1 MLSKRA
7 IKLLREFSLN
17 EARRTGCSAVSPE
30 HLILAMITREWG
42 LGFEVLKHLKINTM
56 TMRLALEQNISSFA
70 DWIVLDEKEIKHS
83 LRMKMMETKAESEAV
98 LLANNYVGT
107 EHFLLAAAAEKESVV
122 AFYFEK
128 VRLDIFL
135 LREAVKEVQKK
146 KPSSA
151 LEEGGR
157 FTDIFGLQAYK
168 VFHAKDK
175 GEKERKSGAEGRSGD
190 GDKKLFLDAYC
201 IDMVKEARLSSFQ
214 TVIGR
219 EKEISRIIELLSRKT
234 KNNPV
239 LVGEAGVGKT
249 SIVESLSYKIAKRDV
264 PFSLLSK
271 RILSLDIGSLVAGTK
286 FRGEFEERMKRL
298 LKDVREN
305 PEIILF
311 IDELHTLIGA
321 GGSEGALDAANLIK
335 PALSR
340 GELQIIGATTT
351 KEYTRY
357 IEKEI
362 ALSRRFQKVKIEEP
376 SFSESVEILRGVK
389 KMYEDFHLVK
399 YDDEVISEAVKL
411 SARYIH
417 ERALPDKAIDI
428 LDEAGA
434 RCKIRSFS
442 VTGDYS
448 EKVKEIKG
456 EIAKLAS
463 EKRESVKKQSYE
475 EAALL
480 RDKIEALENE
490 VENTKRS
497 FFVARE
503 RERPVVTIAD
513 VRDIVGAIA
522 GIPSERLGEAE
533 EKRLLKMESILH
545 ESIVAQDDA
554 VSAVSRA
561 LRRSRA
567 GISSKNRPIASFVFM
582 GPTGVG
588 KTEVAKALSAFM
600 FGSREKIIRIDM
612 SDYMEKH
619 HTSRLVGAP
628 PGYVGFEDGGVL
640 TDKVRQNPYSLVLL
654 DEIEKASPA
663 VFNLLLQIL
672 EEGELMDSAGR
683 AVDFRNTIIIMTS
696 NVGSREMSESGK
708 VGFSSG
714 ETFVGGMKESAV
726 EELKKLFT
734 PELFNRIDEAIVFE
748 PLTKNDVKKILSLL
762 LNELSSRLKEKKLTI
777 SLTDEAKE
785 ILLEK
790 GFSKTLGARQ
800 MRREVERDIEDE
812 IASLI
817 ILGEAKA
824 EDEIFVDAKD
834 GKLSFSVRHVG
845 NDLSEGGEREVS
857 LSVKGELLSSEES
870 GDE

>member
-7 IKLLREFSLN
+7 VKLLREFSLN

-30 HLILAMITREWG
+30 HLVLAMITREWG

-107 EHFLLAAAAEKESVV
+107 EHFLLAAASEKESVV

-128 VRLDIFL
+128 VRLDMFL
-135 LREAVKEVQKK
+135 LREAVREVQKK
-146 KPSSA
+146 KSSSA

-157 FTDIFGLQAYK
+157 FSDIFGRQASK
-168 VFHAKDK
+168 VFHVKDK
-175 GEKERKSGAEGRSGD
+175 GEREQKSAAEGRGESGA
-190 GDKKLFLDAYC
+190 KKLFLDAYC
-201 IDMVKEARLSSFQ
+201 IDMVRQAGRASFQ
-214 TVIGR
+214 NVIGR
-219 EKEISRIIELLSRKT
+219 EKEIARIIELLSRKT

-249 SIVESLSYKIAKRDV
+249 SIVESLSYKIAKKEV
-264 PFSLLSK
+264 PFPLMGK

-286 FRGEFEERMKRL
+286 FRGEFEERMKKL
-298 LKDVREN
+298 LKDTKEN

-321 GGSEGALDAANLIK
+321 GGSEGALDASNLIK

-340 GELQIIGATTT
+340 GELQIIGATTA

-411 SARYIH
+411 SSRYIH

-442 VTGDYS
+442 IDGEYG

-463 EKRESVKKQSYE
+463 EKRESVKRQSYE

-480 RDKIEALENE
+480 RDKIGALEE
-490 VENTKRS
+490 AAEDARRS
-497 FFVARE
+497 FFDARE
-503 RERPVVTIAD
+503 RERPLVTLSD
-513 VRDIVGAIA
+513 VRDIVGEIA
-522 GIPSERLGEAE
+522 GIPSERLAEAE
-533 EKRLLKMESILH
+533 EARLINMENILH
-545 ESIVAQDDA
+545 ESIVAQNDA

-561 LRRSRA
+561 LRRSRS

-654 DEIEKASPA
+654 DEIEKANPS

-683 AVDFRNTIIIMTS
+683 AVDFRNTVIIMTS
-696 NVGSREMSESGK
+696 NVGSREMSEAGR

-714 ETFVGGMKESAV
+714 ENFASGMKESAV

-734 PELFNRIDEAIVFE
+734 PEIFNRIDEAVVFE
-748 PLTKNDVKKILSLL
+748 PLKKEDVRKILQLML
-762 LNELSSRLKEKKLTI
+762 DELSERLKERKLTM
-777 SLTDEAKE
+777 SLTREAE
-785 ILLEK
+785 DILLVR
-790 GFSKTLGARQ
+790 GFDKNLGARQ

-817 ILGEAKA
+817 ISGEVGEGDEVRIDAKEGELKFEVKKPQSEEERA
-824 EDEIFVDAKD
+824 VVCKVGDEAVKLNGEIF
-834 GKLSFSVRHVG
+834 
-845 NDLSEGGEREVS
+845 E
-857 LSVKGELLSSEES
+857 
-870 GDE
+870 